1 MKPEPKK
8 ISTENFIL
16 TVEFSNGQTRQ
27 IDIRK
32 FFANDNAKVKEI
44 KKSDSL
50 FKTAKIEDGA
60 AITWSN
66 GFSLDPDVVYD
77 DGVVIQPIKST
88 GVTKKL
94 LSALKKIATN
104 QYS

>member
-8 ISTENFIL
+8 IKLENFIL
-16 TVEFSNGQTRQ
+16 SVDYVDGQSRQ
-27 IDIRK
+27 IDFRTFFSDSNPQIR
-32 FFANDNAKVKEI
+32 EI
-44 KKSDSL
+44 KKSESL

-77 DGVVIQPIKST
+77 EGIAIQPVKAT
-88 GVTKKL
+88 GATKRIL
-94 LSALKKIATN
+94 AALRKVVVG
-104 QYS
+104 